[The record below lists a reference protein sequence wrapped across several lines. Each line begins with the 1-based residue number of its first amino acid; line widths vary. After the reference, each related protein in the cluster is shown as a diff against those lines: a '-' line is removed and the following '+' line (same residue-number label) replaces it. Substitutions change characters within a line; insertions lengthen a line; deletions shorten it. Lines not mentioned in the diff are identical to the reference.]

1 MRSIDVHAHLLP
13 KRCLD
18 AFQAGND
25 WHGVTLGTDD
35 KGINIINNR
44 SQRWRLDGRLRWGP
58 EERIC
63 DMDSLGVDM
72 QVVSVYP
79 LLYSYDADVSD
90 ATAIARETNDEI
102 ASMISGRPDRFS
114 GLATLPMQ
122 DVGAAVAEMER
133 AVGTLGLKGV
143 MIDDTVNGRRFD
155 DPEFLPFFQ
164 AAEQAGALVM
174 FHQGGRTIVSDRIP
188 RYHLPNTVGNLA
200 ERTLTFAHLVLGGVM
215 DKCPNLKVLL
225 CHGGGY
231 LCYTVE
237 RIDDGWASRPFVRA
251 NSSQPP
257 SAYLRRFYYD
267 CITQS
272 DASLRFLI
280 DKVGADRVVLGTD
293 WPADMCIDWPVSW
306 LLGLENLSDDE
317 KELILHKNLE
327 DLLDL

>member
-1 MRSIDVHAHLLP
+1 MRSIDIHAHLLP
-13 KRCLD
+13 QRLLD
-18 AFQAGND
+18 AVQGGGD
-25 WHGVTLGTDD
+25 WHGITVEKDPRGQDLV
-35 KGINIINNR
+35 KAR
-44 SQRWRLDGRLRWGP
+44 SEQFRLDGRLRWGP

-63 DMDSLGVDM
+63 DMDSLGVDV

-79 LLYSYDADVSD
+79 LLYSYDADLD
-90 ATAIARETNDEI
+90 AAVAIARETNDEI
-102 ASMISGRPDRFS
+102 ASMVSGWPQRFS

-122 DVGAAVAEMER
+122 DVPAAIAEMER
-133 AVGTLGLKGV
+133 AMGQLGLKGV
-143 MIDDTVNGRRFD
+143 MVDDTVGGRRYD
-155 DPEFLPFFQ
+155 APEFLPFFQ
-164 AAEQAGALVM
+164 AAERTGALVM
-174 FHQGGRTIVSDRIP
+174 FHQGGRTIVSDRIN
-188 RYHLPNTVGNLA
+188 RYHLPNTVGNPA
-200 ERTLTFAHLVLGGVM
+200 ERVLTFAHLVLGGVM
-215 DKCPNLKVLL
+215 DKCPDLKALL

-237 RIDDGWASRPFVRA
+237 RIDDGWSTRPHVRA

-306 LLGLENLSDDE
+306 LLGMNNLSDTE
-317 KELILHKNLE
+317 KELILHQNLE
-327 DLLDL
+327 QLLGI

>member
-1 MRSIDVHAHLLP
+1 MRSIDVHAHLVP
-13 KRCLD
+13 KRLLD
-18 AFQAGND
+18 TVQAGSD
-25 WHGVTLGTDD
+25 WHGLTLDKDD
-35 KGINIINNR
+35 KGTDIIRNR
-44 SQRWRLDGRLRWGP
+44 AERFRLDGRLQWGP
-58 EERIC
+58 EQRIT

-79 LLYSYDADVSD
+79 LLYSYDADLGA

-102 ASMISGRPDRFS
+102 ASMISEWPERFS

-164 AAEQAGALVM
+164 AAEQAGALIM

-215 DKCPNLKVLL
+215 DKCPNLKALL

-306 LLGLENLSDDE
+306 LLGLENLRDDE

-327 DLLDL
+327 DLLGL